1 MIKFKVMRTIIVNI
15 DWENNYGAYSEEV
28 LGCVATNKT
37 LEGVKQAYIEALEF
51 HLQGLRAEGDKI
63 PAAIQDK
70 YRLEYVLNVRAL
82 LHYFE
87 GVLTR
92 SALSRVTGINER
104 QLGHYIT
111 GHRKP
116 RPEQRKKIVE
126 GLHRISK
133 EINSVV

>member
-1 MIKFKVMRTIIVNI
+1 MRTITVNI

-28 LGCVATNKT
+28 SGCVATNKT
-37 LEGVKQAYIEALEF
+37 LEGVKQAYIEALEL
-51 HLQGLRAEGDKI
+51 HLQGLRADGDKI
-63 PAAIQDK
+63 PAAIQGK
-70 YRLEYVLNVRAL
+70 YRLDFILNVRAL

-126 GLHRISK
+126 GLHRIGK

>member
-1 MIKFKVMRTIIVNI
+1 MVNLFRLIVVRGTGFSI
-15 DWENNYGAYSEEV
+15 
-28 LGCVATNKT
+28 
-37 LEGVKQAYIEALEF
+37 
-51 HLQGLRAEGDKI
+51 
-63 PAAIQDK
+63 
-70 YRLEYVLNVRAL
+70 RAL

-92 SALSRVTGINER
+92 SAVSRVTGINER

>member
-1 MIKFKVMRTIIVNI
+1 MQTILVNI
-15 DWENNYGAYSEEV
+15 DWENNYGAYCEEV
-28 LGCVATNKT
+28 SGCVATHKT

-51 HLQGLRAEGDKI
+51 HLNGMRNDGDVI
-63 PAAIQDK
+63 PAMLQGK
-70 YRLEYVLNVRAL
+70 FKLEFILNVRAL
-82 LHYFE
+82 LHYFD

-126 GLHRISK
+126 GIHRIGK